1 MRHTISRLNIFYEE
15 VLPMSDHSIPP
26 TEPNLSELKK
36 VRLEKLKELQE
47 TGIVH

>member
-1 MRHTISRLNIFYEE
+1 
-15 VLPMSDHSIPP
+15 MSDHSIPP

-47 TGIVH
+47 QGLTPLEVGLNATPKPSK